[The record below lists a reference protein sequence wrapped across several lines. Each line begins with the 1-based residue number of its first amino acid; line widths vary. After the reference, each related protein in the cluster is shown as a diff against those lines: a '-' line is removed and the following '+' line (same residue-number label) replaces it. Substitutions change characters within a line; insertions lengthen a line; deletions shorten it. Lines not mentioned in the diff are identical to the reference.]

1 MSLVNLDALE
11 KDIKNGKIDLKDISN
26 MLENKLTLDE
36 LDDLRDA
43 GYINDEDLYFIFV
56 SSTK

>member
-11 KDIKNGKIDLKDISN
+11 KDIKHGKIDLKDISN

-36 LDDLRDA
+36 LDDLCDD
-43 GYINDEDLYFIFV
+43 GFI
-56 SSTK
+56 TDK